1 MNYYENETATGTP
14 KATWEFKTNESG
26 VIRFNNDYKS
36 SGPALPINPANNRP
50 GVPAG
55 SSISIKEKT
64 APAGYQLDSATYK
77 IAFKDAGEGKI
88 QRVNL
93 VTGTTIGTVN
103 VSNAPDLAVDSKETP
118 GTVSINVTK
127 KANGTMPTGATL
139 DGVKFALVSRNG
151 SKPVVVGNKTYTG
164 NNTILEILTVSGS
177 NGAATATV
185 TSKNKYPAGNYR
197 VYELRSDATY
207 QAGDT
212 WDGNSAKHGSS
223 NTANAHFGF
232 ATNQLDVTISGVQA
246 TAGTTISAGT
256 ATNTPSPKYF
266 DATVKKVDAAGRAV
280 AGAKFN
286 LRYDGTDHVG
296 TTGADGSY
304 TWKNIPWTAAGTSAT
319 LTETSAPAGYQIDPA
334 YAAPGKSITLK
345 ADPGA
350 TYNLGTVT
358 NTQLVKI
365 KINKQA
371 DGTMP
376 PGATL
381 DGIRFVIITRNGT
394 KPIVASDGK
403 TYSVNNTVLEVLTIK
418 NSGSANTATVTSTG
432 SYPVGNYRVFE
443 LRSDATYQVGDV
455 FNTNGPLQGSSPNA
469 NAHFKYAINTMD
481 VAVDGSQVAAS
492 ATVTAGTATNTP
504 SPKYFDATVK
514 KVDNA
519 GKAVAGATF
528 ILRYDGTDHV
538 GTTGADGSYTWKNI
552 PWTAAGTAATL
563 IETKAPAG
571 YQIDPAYAA
580 PGKSITLKADPGATF
595 NLGTVTNAS
604 VVSATLKKVDDAGQP
619 IAGVVFNLK
628 YDNADHKKTTGAD
641 GTATWTGIISG
652 TKATLIEE
660 SVPAGYNMDPA
671 YVAPGKSLTITANAG
686 ETYNLGSITNTPQL
700 GKVQVKK
707 VVAKVQYADE
717 TKVDLSGFTFRL
729 TGTSL
734 LGKAVNMTAVTNAD
748 GIALFENVPFGNNYS
763 VKEELTN
770 AQKAI
775 WNAADDMPVTVS
787 ASAMGSAGYVPVNVT
802 NTPIPG
808 SLTIVKVVPEGE
820 KTGGAGFNFLISGT
834 SDAGYTYSRTV
845 TTDATGK
852 VTVNGIPYGTY
863 SVEENLTA
871 EQQKVWETKSADS
884 VTINAQKQE
893 VTFTFTQTEKTTQ
906 VTLKKVS
913 EDGKVQGFKFTIT
926 GTRSI
931 GGSFTKS
938 GTTDAKG
945 EIDFGK
951 VPYGNYTVE
960 ENLTAAQKL
969 IYGEPTINPESFT
982 LSDENQT
989 QGIVATAKNELIRG
1003 QIKVVKTD
1011 KETGDGSVQGN
1022 ASLEGIQFAIVNR
1035 TGETA
1040 FLPNGSEIAD
1050 GAIVAILSTDKK
1062 GEAATPAEY
1071 LQMGKYEV
1079 VELRKDSVF
1088 NVGDAYDA
1096 KAANTGESIL
1106 ANDSYLYA
1114 EQKQPAT
1121 LAYKG
1126 TPNPTVDMAYSDTVV
1141 KGGVSIVKKDAE
1153 LADGAQGNGSLAGI
1167 RFAII
1172 NTSQEKVLVGDVV
1185 IEPDRIAA
1193 IITTNAEGKAECTA
1207 NLPYGTY
1214 KLVELWVN
1222 SGAAKGEALPALPTG
1237 DGILANDSYL
1247 WDKNEQTITLTENG
1261 VVKAAEKEATNR
1273 VVEGHIKVVK
1283 VDEETEETQGD
1294 TSLADIYFAIV
1305 NDSANTVMIGTT
1317 RVEKGAVAAVVKT
1330 NEKGECET
1338 GELPYGSYTVYEMRM
1353 DAEKQGIIGK
1363 AWADVNK
1370 GTSVYANA
1378 SYLWAENKQPM
1389 SVTKHNEIKVTP
1401 KETNKPVP
1409 GSLEIIK
1416 TDAEMTATQGDAV
1429 LTGIKY
1435 AIINMSAKAVK
1446 VNGTVYGV
1454 GQVVEIVT
1462 LNAEG
1467 KAYSSSLP
1475 YGTYRVVELRKDAT
1489 IDLGDKYEGSDKLG
1503 VSTYANDS
1511 YQWSEQSKTQTVREN
1526 GKQYSLNYENIP
1538 TKGKA
1543 SVTKTDTENM
1553 TPEGDATFEGIRY
1566 AVINRSFSALMIGET
1581 KVEKGAVAAVVIL
1594 DKNGKA
1600 TTAEDL
1606 PYGTYD
1612 VVELRRDAVA
1622 KIGAVLVEGESI
1634 YANAS
1639 YLYKNQVKPIKVR
1652 EEGKVYETS
1661 FDNTPVKGG
1670 ISLEKKDDKHDTA
1683 QGDASLAG
1691 IRFAIVN
1698 RSAKEVWVKGVKVE
1712 KNAVAAVL
1720 TTDKDG
1726 KAKTGNM
1733 DLPYGTYEVIELRM
1747 DAAGF
1752 EVGTM
1757 WNDVVKGESIYANAS
1772 YLYKA
1777 FSQTVKTRIHG
1788 EIVPCE
1794 VPFTNPVVR
1803 GGVSITKRDFYTDD
1817 IPQGDAGFIG
1827 VRYAVINRSAE
1838 EVLLPDGTV
1847 IPKDAV
1853 ALVLTADKD
1862 GKAQSSAK
1870 ALAYGTYDVIELRID
1885 SVAEIGKEVVMG
1897 SHEMANYSYLWKNLV
1912 HRIEVRE
1919 EGKIYE
1925 ATKDGKVFENEPEE
1939 PKNPELFKYDL
1950 DLGTNKTQGGAS
1962 FEGIRFALIN
1972 RSANPVFVEHFEKL
1986 FVPGQVIDVIK
1997 STAEGIIELPYTMS
2011 YGTYGLMELS
2021 TLSTVK
2027 QGDMFDEISDIVKY
2041 GVSEDR
2047 LGQLYANASYMYT
2060 DREEK
2065 TFKAITR
2072 ADGHVEYDTSLLHF
2086 DNKVVRAGIYFEKK
2100 IESTQE
2106 HLPYVVFKVT
2116 LKETGETHYIMTNHN
2131 AYYGTDQLYN
2141 LHSNNTNG
2149 IDAIVKP
2156 YAEEGFIPQAII
2168 DELIAKEAWN
2178 WGTWFGTSP
2187 IHDDEYALPF
2197 GSYDMEEIKSPA
2209 NEKYFMYRNDDFK
2222 IWYNYQYHS
2231 FGTIFNREMGIL
2243 TSAVDAGTNTREG
2256 FATKNAKI
2264 LDTVTYNGLVP
2275 GASYEL
2281 VATLMAKNAEG
2292 KWEQIKGIEVHKTF
2306 IPKVENHYEVMEIV
2320 FDASSY
2326 EDKDVVVF
2334 EELRDANGTV
2344 IAEHKSLTDAKQTV
2358 SYKPVPKSGMAIVKE
2373 ALTEGTHDGKYWD
2386 GEIVKYRITVTNTGE
2401 TILENIVVADAMLDF
2416 ESTIARLLPGKSASF
2431 VLSYEVTIA
2440 DVLAGKILNVA
2451 TAEAEDP
2458 APNPDGT
2465 STTITVE
2472 DDEEVETTAPKR
2484 SMTIEKKEISTP
2496 KHEKGYWAGEVVKYK
2511 ITVTNTGEVTL
2522 EDITVTDAKLGF
2534 EDVISRLMPGKS
2546 KSFTVEYVVTP
2557 AEAKAGKVHNVATAE
2572 VEDPY
2577 GPDGTSTT
2585 ITVEDEE
2592 DVKSYEP
2599 KVGLSIAKVA
2609 VSEPKN
2615 GIAYLKGETVKYQ
2628 IIVTNPGE
2636 VDLRDVEVEDAAL
2649 EFEAYIGLLRSGK
2662 SRTFTVTYKITEED
2676 TLSGKFVNIAT
2687 ATCED
2692 PTSSTENPKPDL
2704 TEKDEEEVPAM
2715 EFKPG
2720 YEQNKEVVSI
2730 PKNGIA
2736 YVEGEV
2742 ITFKL
2747 SLNNTGNQPLTIT
2760 VKDEL
2765 VSFEKEVKLAPGE
2778 SWAEEVYYTVTKED
2792 AEAGHV
2798 LNVMTSKGIPPYCP
2812 PEEPPVEIT
2821 PPPVEQD
2828 PPTMVEN
2835 PAYEQAKSVISKPKN
2850 GIAYV
2855 EGETITFKLSLKNTG
2870 NLPLIVKVSDK
2881 LLGFEE
2887 EVKLAVDGAWE
2898 VELPYEVTKED
2909 AEAGHVLNVLT
2920 SKGTPERPPQY
2931 PDPESDKPI
2940 IPEDEEQDPPTMIED
2955 PAYEQE
2961 KVLTN
2966 APKNGVAY
2974 VEGEEVT
2981 YKIPL
2986 TNTGNLPLVI
2996 EVKDDLVGYAE
3007 TIKLA
3012 IGETFEKDLSYTVTA
3027 EDVEAGTVLN
3037 VLTSSGKPE
3046 RPEDYP
3052 DPEGD
3057 EPVVPEDKEV
3067 EVPTIDPKPHIT
3079 IIKETV
3085 NKPANGV
3092 GFVEGEKIIF
3102 RITVINDG
3110 NMDFDRATV
3119 KDEMLDFEAVIT
3131 GFMAGDKKSFDLKHT
3146 TTREEAK
3153 AGRIY
3158 NVATVEA
3165 PNPNEPNAPENPTIT
3180 EKDDEENPA
3189 TLTGTVTVIYVDKK
3203 GRVLIEKTVVLD
3215 EVPVGTEYKTTQEEI
3230 EHYRFVEMDEK
3241 SAPAAGKVVEGT
3253 QDVIYVYEK
3262 ISPSKPTEPM
3272 KEPERDPEAIPE
3284 TEPWNEEESKGN
3296 TPPAPIPFQ
3305 NTPPET
3311 GDRNILPF
3319 YILLFI
3325 GTLGTMLLFI
3335 RGKDWEG

>member
-1 MNYYENETATGTP
+1 MPTYQDAGGT
-14 KATWEFKTNESG
+14 K
-26 VIRFNNDYKS
+26 
-36 SGPALPINPANNRP
+36 P
-50 GVPAG
+50 GIPAG

-93 VTGTTIGTVN
+93 VTGTTIDTVN
-103 VSNAPDLAVDSKETP
+103 VSNAPDLAVASEETP

-286 LRYDGTDHVG
+286 LRYNNTDHVG

-304 TWKNIPWTAAGTSAT
+304 TWKNIPWTAAGISAT

-350 TYNLGTVT
+350 TYNLGTIT
-358 NTQLVKI
+358 NAQLVKI

-371 DGTMP
+371 NGTMP

-381 DGIRFVIITRNGT
+381 DGIKFAIVSRNGS
-394 KPIVASDGK
+394 KQIQVGGK
-403 TYSVNNTVLEVLTIK
+403 TYSGNDTILEILTI
-418 NSGSANTATVTSTG
+418 SGSNGADTASVTSAN
-432 SYPVGNYRVFE
+432 SFPVGNYRVYE
-443 LRSDATYQVGDV
+443 LRSDNTYAVGDTWDG
-455 FNTNGPLQGSSPNA
+455 NSAKHGSSTSA
-469 NAHFKYAINTMD
+469 NAHFRFATNQLNVT
-481 VAVDGSQVAAS
+481 VDGAQVAAG
-492 ATVTAGTATNTP
+492 ATVNAGTATNTP

-528 ILRYDGTDHV
+528 NLRYDGKDHV
-538 GTTGADGSYTWKNI
+538 GTTGADGSYTWKHI

-580 PGKSITLKADPGATF
+580 PGKSITLKANPGATF
-595 NLGTVTNAS
+595 NLGTVTNAAL
-604 VVSATLKKVDDAGQP
+604 VSATLKKVDDAGKP

-628 YDNADHKKTTGAD
+628 YDNTDYKKTTGAD

-660 SVPAGYNMDPA
+660 SVPAGYDMDPA
-671 YVAPGKSLTITANAG
+671 YVAPGKAVTITANAG

-700 GKVQVKK
+700 GKVRVEKK
-707 VVAKVQYADE
+707 AAKVQYADE
-717 TKVDLSGFTFRL
+717 TKVDLSGLTFRL

-734 LGKAVNMTAVTNAD
+734 LGNAVNMTAITNAD
-748 GIALFENVPFGNNYS
+748 GIALFEDVPFGNNYT
-763 VKEELTN
+763 VKEELTT
-770 AQKAI
+770 AQKAM
-775 WNAADDMPVTVS
+775 WKPAEAMPVTVS
-787 ASAMGSAGYVPVNVT
+787 ASAMGTAGYVPVNAT
-802 NTPIPG
+802 NTPLPG

-834 SDAGYTYSRTV
+834 SDAGYTYSQTV
-845 TTDATGK
+845 TTNATGK

-863 SVEENLTA
+863 SVEEKLTA
-871 EQQKVWETKSADS
+871 EQQKVWETKSANS
-884 VTINAQKQE
+884 VTINAEKKE

-969 IYGEPTINPESFT
+969 IYGEPTINPKSFT
-982 LSDENQT
+982 LSDENQAL
-989 QGIVATAKNELIRG
+989 GIVATAKNELIRG

-1022 ASLEGIQFAIVNR
+1022 ATLEGIQFAIVNR

-1050 GAIVAILSTDKK
+1050 GAIAAILTTDKK

-1071 LQMGKYEV
+1071 LQMGKYDV

-1088 NVGDAYDA
+1088 NIGDAYDA
-1096 KAANTGESIL
+1096 KAESAGESIL

-1126 TPNPTVDMAYSDTVV
+1126 NPNPTVDMAYSDTVV

-1167 RFAII
+1167 LFAVI
-1172 NTSQEKVLVGDVV
+1172 NTSQEKVLVGGVV
-1185 IEPDRIAA
+1185 IEPNEIAA

-1261 VVKAAEKEATNR
+1261 VVKAAEKDATNR

-1305 NDSANTVMIGTT
+1305 NDSANAVMIGSA

-1363 AWADVNK
+1363 AWADVEK

-1401 KETNKPVP
+1401 KEPNKPVP

-1416 TDAEMTATQGDAV
+1416 EDAEMTAAQGDAV
-1429 LTGIKY
+1429 LTGIRY

-1446 VNGTVYGV
+1446 VNGTLYPV
-1454 GQVVEIVT
+1454 GQIVEIVT

-1475 YGTYRVVELRKDAT
+1475 YGTYRVVELRKDAA
-1489 IDLGDKYEGSDKLG
+1489 IDLGDKYKESDKLG

-1526 GKQYSLNYENIP
+1526 GKQYSLNY
-1538 TKGKA
+1538 
-1543 SVTKTDTENM
+1543 
-1553 TPEGDATFEGIRY
+1553 
-1566 AVINRSFSALMIGET
+1566 
-1581 KVEKGAVAAVVIL
+1581 
-1594 DKNGKA
+1594 
-1600 TTAEDL
+1600 
-1606 PYGTYD
+1606 
-1612 VVELRRDAVA
+1612 
-1622 KIGAVLVEGESI
+1622 
-1634 YANAS
+1634 
-1639 YLYKNQVKPIKVR
+1639 
-1652 EEGKVYETS
+1652 
-1661 FDNTPVKGG
+1661 
-1670 ISLEKKDDKHDTA
+1670 
-1683 QGDASLAG
+1683 
-1691 IRFAIVN
+1691 
-1698 RSAKEVWVKGVKVE
+1698 
-1712 KNAVAAVL
+1712 
-1720 TTDKDG
+1720 
-1726 KAKTGNM
+1726 
-1733 DLPYGTYEVIELRM
+1733 
-1747 DAAGF
+1747 
-1752 EVGTM
+1752 
-1757 WNDVVKGESIYANAS
+1757 
-1772 YLYKA
+1772 
-1777 FSQTVKTRIHG
+1777 
-1788 EIVPCE
+1788 
-1794 VPFTNPVVR
+1794 TNPVVR

-1853 ALVLTADKD
+1853 TLVLTADKD

-1986 FVPGQVIDVIK
+1986 FVPGQVIDVIQ

-2041 GVSEDR
+2041 GVSKDR

-2178 WGTWFGTSP
+2178 WGTWFGTAP
-2187 IHDDEYALPF
+2187 VNDKEYALPF

-2320 FDASSY
+2320 FDATPY

-2358 SYKPVPKSGMAIVKE
+2358 SYKPVPKSGMAI
-2373 ALTEGTHDGKYWD
+2373 
-2386 GEIVKYRITVTNTGE
+2386 
-2401 TILENIVVADAMLDF
+2401 
-2416 ESTIARLLPGKSASF
+2416 
-2431 VLSYEVTIA
+2431 
-2440 DVLAGKILNVA
+2440 
-2451 TAEAEDP
+2451 
-2458 APNPDGT
+2458 
-2465 STTITVE
+2465 
-2472 DDEEVETTAPKR
+2472 
-2484 SMTIEKKEISTP
+2484 EKKEISTP

-2511 ITVTNTGEVTL
+2511 ITVTNTGEVAL

-2577 GPDGTSTT
+2577 GPTGSST
-2585 ITVEDEE
+2585 ITVEDDE
-2592 DVKSYEP
+2592 DVKTFEP
-2599 KVGLSIAKVA
+2599 VVGLSIAKVA

-2628 IIVTNPGE
+2628 ITVTNPGE

-2676 TLSGKFVNIAT
+2676 TLAGKFVNIAT

-2765 VSFEKEVKLAPGE
+2765 VAFEKEVKLAPGE

-2835 PAYEQAKSVISKPKN
+2835 PAYEQEKTVISKPKN

-2855 EGETITFKLSLKNTG
+2855 EGETIIFKLSLKNTG

-2931 PDPESDKPI
+2931 PDPENDPPI
-2940 IPEDEEQDPPTMIED
+2940 VPEDKEQDPPTMIEN

-2961 KVLTN
+2961 KTVVSAPKNGIAYVEGETIIFKLSLKNTGNLPLVIEVKDELVDFSGTIMLPVGGEWEKEVTYEVTKEDAEAGHVLNVLTSTGKPDRPEEYPDPENDPPITPEDETVDPPTMVEEPAYEQEKELTN

-2981 YKIPL
+2981 YKITL
-2986 TNTGNLPLVI
+2986 KNTGNLPLII
-2996 EVKDDLVGYAE
+2996 EVKDELVGYAE

-3012 IGETFEKDLSYTVTA
+3012 IGETFTKDFAYTVTA
-3027 EDVEAGTVLN
+3027 EDVEAGKVLN
-3037 VLTSSGKPE
+3037 VLTSSCKPE

-3057 EPVVPEDKEV
+3057 EPIVPEDKEV

-3092 GFVEGEKIIF
+3092 GFVEGEEVIF

-3110 NMDFDRATV
+3110 NMDFERATV

-3131 GFMAGDKKSFDLKHT
+3131 SFMAGDKKSFDLKHT
-3146 TTREEAK
+3146 TTREEAE

-3158 NVATVEA
+3158 NVATVTA
-3165 PNPNEPNAPENPTIT
+3165 PNPNEPNDPENPTIT

-3203 GRVLIEKTVVLD
+3203 GKVLIEKTVVLD
-3215 EVPVGTEYKTTQEEI
+3215 EVPVGTEYKTIQEEI

-3262 ISPSKPTEPM
+3262 ISQPKPTEPM
-3272 KEPERDPEAIPE
+3272 KEPETDPEAKPE
-3284 TEPWNEEESKGN
+3284 TEPWYEEESKGN

-3325 GTLGTMLLFI
+3325 GTLGTMLLLI

>member
-1 MNYYENETATGTP
+1 M
-14 KATWEFKTNESG
+14 
-26 VIRFNNDYKS
+26 
-36 SGPALPINPANNRP
+36 PINPANNRP
-50 GVPAG
+50 GIPFG

-64 APAGYQLDSATYK
+64 AAAGYQLDSTTYK
-77 IAFKDAGEGKI
+77 IAFKNAGEGKI

-93 VTGTTIGTVN
+93 VTGTTIDTVN
-103 VSNAPDLAVDSKETP
+103 VSNAPDLAVASKETP
-118 GTVSINVTK
+118 E
-127 KANGTMPTGATL
+127 P
-139 DGVKFALVSRNG
+139 R
-151 SKPVVVGNKTYTG
+151 
-164 NNTILEILTVSGS
+164 
-177 NGAATATV
+177 
-185 TSKNKYPAGNYR
+185 
-197 VYELRSDATY
+197 
-207 QAGDT
+207 
-212 WDGNSAKHGSS
+212 
-223 NTANAHFGF
+223 
-232 ATNQLDVTISGVQA
+232 
-246 TAGTTISAGT
+246 
-256 ATNTPSPKYF
+256 YF
-266 DATVKKVDAAGRAV
+266 DVSVKKVDNTGKVV
-280 AGAKFN
+280 AGATFN
-286 LRYDGTDHVG
+286 LKYDGKDHAA
-296 TTGADGSY
+296 TTGTDGVA
-304 TWKNIPWTAAGTSAT
+304 TWKNILWTEAGTSAT
-319 LTETSAPAGYQIDPA
+319 LIETSAPAGYQIDPA

-345 ADPGA
+345 A
-350 TYNLGTVT
+350 N
-358 NTQLVKI
+358 
-365 KINKQA
+365 
-371 DGTMP
+371 
-376 PGATL
+376 
-381 DGIRFVIITRNGT
+381 
-394 KPIVASDGK
+394 
-403 TYSVNNTVLEVLTIK
+403 
-418 NSGSANTATVTSTG
+418 
-432 SYPVGNYRVFE
+432 
-443 LRSDATYQVGDV
+443 
-455 FNTNGPLQGSSPNA
+455 
-469 NAHFKYAINTMD
+469 
-481 VAVDGSQVAAS
+481 
-492 ATVTAGTATNTP
+492 
-504 SPKYFDATVK
+504 
-514 KVDNA
+514 
-519 GKAVAGATF
+519 
-528 ILRYDGTDHV
+528 
-538 GTTGADGSYTWKNI
+538 
-552 PWTAAGTAATL
+552 
-563 IETKAPAG
+563 
-571 YQIDPAYAA
+571 
-580 PGKSITLKADPGATF
+580 PGATF
-595 NLGTVTNAS
+595 NLGTVTNAAL
-604 VVSATLKKVDDAGQP
+604 VSATLKKVDDAGQP

-628 YDNADHKKTTGAD
+628 YDNTDHKKTTGAD

-660 SVPAGYNMDPA
+660 SVPNGYEKDPA
-671 YVAPGKSLTITANAG
+671 YANGKAVTITANAG
-686 ETYNLGSITNTPQL
+686 ATYNLGSITNTPQL
-700 GKVQVKK
+700 GKVRVEKK
-707 VVAKVQYADE
+707 AAKVQYADE

-734 LGKAVNMTAVTNAD
+734 LGKAVNMTAITNAD
-748 GIALFENVPFGNNYS
+748 GIALFENVPFGNNYT

-787 ASAMGSAGYVPVNVT
+787 ASAMGSAGYVPVNAT

-834 SDAGYTYSRTV
+834 SDTGYTYSQTV

-863 SVEENLTA
+863 SVEEKLTA
-871 EQQKVWETKSADS
+871 EQQKVWESKSADT
-884 VTINAQKQE
+884 VVINAQKKE

-926 GTRSI
+926 GTRAI

-951 VPYGNYTVE
+951 VPYGSYTVE

-969 IYGEPTINPESFT
+969 IYGEPTINPKSFT
-982 LSDENQT
+982 LSDENQA

-1011 KETGDGSVQGN
+1011 KETSDGSVQGN

-1050 GAIVAILSTDKK
+1050 GAIAAILTTDKK

-1096 KAANTGESIL
+1096 KAANAGASIL

-1141 KGGVSIVKKDAE
+1141 KGSVSIVKKDAE

-1172 NTSQEKVLVGDVV
+1172 NTSQEKVLVGGVV
-1185 IEPDRIAA
+1185 IEPDQIAA
-1193 IITTNAEGKAECTA
+1193 IITTNAEGKAECTT

-1214 KLVELWVN
+1214 KLVELWIG

-1261 VVKAAEKEATNR
+1261 VVKAAEKDATNR

-1305 NDSANTVMIGTT
+1305 NDSANAVMIGSAS
-1317 RVEKGAVAAVVKT
+1317 VGKGGVAAVVKT

-1363 AWADVNK
+1363 AWADIEK

-1401 KETNKPVP
+1401 KEPNKPVP

-1416 TDAEMTATQGDAV
+1416 EDAEMTAAQGDAV
-1429 LTGIKY
+1429 LTGIRY

-1467 KAYSSSLP
+1467 KAYSTSLP

-1526 GKQYSLNYENIP
+1526 GKQYTVEYENIP

-1566 AVINRSFSALMIGET
+1566 AVINRSFSAVMIGET

-1600 TTAEDL
+1600 TTAENL

-1622 KIGAVLVEGESI
+1622 KIGEVLVEGESI

-1652 EEGKVYETS
+1652 EEGKVYETN

-1794 VPFTNPVVR
+1794 VPFENPVVR

-1817 IPQGDAGFIG
+1817 VPQGDAGFIG
-1827 VRYAVINRSAE
+1827 VRYALINRSAE

-1885 SVAEIGKEVVMG
+1885 SVAEVGNEVVMG

-1972 RSANPVFVEHFEKL
+1972 RSRGPVFVEHFEKL
-1986 FVPGQVIDVIK
+1986 FVPGQVIDVIQ
-1997 STAEGIIELPYTMS
+1997 STADGIIELPYTMS

-2041 GVSEDR
+2041 GVSKDR

-2072 ADGHVEYDTSLLHF
+2072 AGGHVEYDTSLLHF

-2178 WGTWFGTSP
+2178 WGTWFGTAP
-2187 IHDDEYALPF
+2187 VNDKEYALPF

-2281 VATLMAKNAEG
+2281 VATLMAKNTEG
-2292 KWEQIKGIEVHKTF
+2292 KWEQIKGVEVHKTF

-2320 FDASSY
+2320 FDATPY

-2334 EELRDANGTV
+2334 EELRDESGTV

-2358 SYKPVPKSGMAIVKE
+2358 SYKPVPKSGMAIVK
-2373 ALTEGTHDGKYWD
+2373 
-2386 GEIVKYRITVTNTGE
+2386 I
-2401 TILENIVVADAMLDF
+2401 
-2416 ESTIARLLPGKSASF
+2416 
-2431 VLSYEVTIA
+2431 
-2440 DVLAGKILNVA
+2440 
-2451 TAEAEDP
+2451 
-2458 APNPDGT
+2458 
-2465 STTITVE
+2465 
-2472 DDEEVETTAPKR
+2472 
-2484 SMTIEKKEISTP
+2484 EISTP

-2511 ITVTNTGEVTL
+2511 ITVTNTGEVAL

-2557 AEAKAGKVHNVATAE
+2557 AEVKAGKVHNVATAE

-2577 GPDGTSTT
+2577 GPTGSST
-2585 ITVEDEE
+2585 ITVEDDE
-2592 DVKSYEP
+2592 DVKTYEP
-2599 KVGLSIAKVA
+2599 VVGLSIAKVA

-2628 IIVTNPGE
+2628 ITITNPGE

-2676 TLSGKFVNIAT
+2676 TLAGKFVNIAT

-2720 YEQNKEVVSI
+2720 YEKNKEVVSI

-2765 VSFEKEVKLAPGE
+2765 VAFEKEVKLAPGE

-2835 PAYEQAKSVISKPKN
+2835 PAYEQEKSVISKPKN

-2855 EGETITFKLSLKNTG
+2855 EGETIIFKLSLKNTG

-2931 PDPESDKPI
+2931 PDPENDPPI
-2940 IPEDEEQDPPTMIED
+2940 IPEDKKQDPPTMIEN

-2981 YKIPL
+2981 YKITL

-2996 EVKDDLVGYAE
+2996 EVKDELVGYAE

-3012 IGETFEKDLSYTVTA
+3012 VGETFTKDLSYIVTA
-3027 EDVEAGTVLN
+3027 EDVEAVKVLN
-3037 VLTSSGKPE
+3037 VLTSSGKPD
-3046 RPEDYP
+3046 RPEEYP
-3052 DPEGD
+3052 DPENN
-3057 EPVVPEDKEV
+3057 PPIVPEDKEV

-3092 GFVEGEKIIF
+3092 GFVEEEEVIF
-3102 RITVINDG
+3102 KITVINDG
-3110 NMDFDRATV
+3110 NMDLVDVLV
-3119 KDEMLDFEAVIT
+3119 KDEMLGFAKTIEAFAVGEEAT
-3131 GFMAGDKKSFDLKHT
+3131 FTLTHK
-3146 TTREEAK
+3146 TTREEAE

-3158 NVATVEA
+3158 NVATVTA
-3165 PNPNEPNAPENPTIT
+3165 PNPNEPNDPENPTIT

-3189 TLTGTVTVIYVDKK
+3189 TLTGTVTVTYVDKNGK
-3203 GRVLIEKTVVLD
+3203 VLIEKTVVLN
-3215 EVPVGTEYKTTQEEI
+3215 EVPVGTEYKTTEKEI

-3241 SAPAAGKVVEGT
+3241 SAPAAGKVVEGP
-3253 QDVIYVYEK
+3253 QDIIYVYEK
-3262 ISPSKPTEPM
+3262 TPHPKPAEPVSESA
-3272 KEPERDPEAIPE
+3272 KEPE
-3284 TEPWNEEESKGN
+3284 TEPAPEHETEPWKEEESEGN
-3296 TPPAPIPFQ
+3296 TAPAPIPPR
-3305 NTPPET
+3305 NTPPDT
-3311 GDRNILPF
+3311 GDRNMLPF
-3319 YILLFI
+3319 YVLLFI
-3325 GTLGTMLLFI
+3325 ATISAMLVLKN
-3335 RGKDWEG
+3335 GKDWEG

>member
-50 GVPAG
+50 GLPAG

-64 APAGYQLDSATYK
+64 APAGYQLDSTTYK
-77 IAFKDAGEGKI
+77 IAFKNAGEGKI

-93 VTGTTIGTVN
+93 VTGTTIDTVN
-103 VSNAPDLAVDSKETP
+103 VSNAPDLAVASKETP
-118 GTVSINVTK
+118 E
-127 KANGTMPTGATL
+127 P
-139 DGVKFALVSRNG
+139 R
-151 SKPVVVGNKTYTG
+151 
-164 NNTILEILTVSGS
+164 
-177 NGAATATV
+177 
-185 TSKNKYPAGNYR
+185 
-197 VYELRSDATY
+197 
-207 QAGDT
+207 
-212 WDGNSAKHGSS
+212 
-223 NTANAHFGF
+223 
-232 ATNQLDVTISGVQA
+232 
-246 TAGTTISAGT
+246 
-256 ATNTPSPKYF
+256 YF
-266 DATVKKVDAAGRAV
+266 DV
-280 AGAKFN
+280 
-286 LRYDGTDHVG
+286 
-296 TTGADGSY
+296 S
-304 TWKNIPWTAAGTSAT
+304 
-319 LTETSAPAGYQIDPA
+319 
-334 YAAPGKSITLK
+334 
-345 ADPGA
+345 
-350 TYNLGTVT
+350 
-358 NTQLVKI
+358 
-365 KINKQA
+365 
-371 DGTMP
+371 
-376 PGATL
+376 
-381 DGIRFVIITRNGT
+381 
-394 KPIVASDGK
+394 
-403 TYSVNNTVLEVLTIK
+403 
-418 NSGSANTATVTSTG
+418 
-432 SYPVGNYRVFE
+432 
-443 LRSDATYQVGDV
+443 
-455 FNTNGPLQGSSPNA
+455 
-469 NAHFKYAINTMD
+469 
-481 VAVDGSQVAAS
+481 
-492 ATVTAGTATNTP
+492 
-504 SPKYFDATVK
+504 VK
-514 KVDNA
+514 KVDNT
-519 GKAVAGATF
+519 GKVVAGATF
-528 ILRYDGTDHV
+528 NLNYDGKDHAA
-538 GTTGADGSYTWKNI
+538 TTGTDGVATWKNI
-552 PWTAAGTAATL
+552 LWTEAGTAATL

-580 PGKSITLKADPGATF
+580 PGKSITLKANPGATF
-595 NLGTVTNAS
+595 NLGTVTNAAL
-604 VVSATLKKVDDAGQP
+604 VSATLKKVDDAGQP

-628 YDNADHKKTTGAD
+628 YDNTDHKKTTGAD

-660 SVPAGYNMDPA
+660 SVPNGYEKDPA
-671 YVAPGKSLTITANAG
+671 YANGKAVTITANAG
-686 ETYNLGSITNTPQL
+686 ATYNLGTITNTTQL

-707 VVAKVQYADE
+707 TAAKMENANE
-717 TKVDLSGFTFRL
+717 ANVDLSGLTFRL

-734 LGKAVNMTAVTNAD
+734 LGKSVNMTAVTNAD
-748 GIALFENVPFGNNYS
+748 GIALFENVPFGNNYT

-775 WNAADDMPVTVS
+775 WKAADDMPVTVS
-787 ASAMGSAGYVPVNVT
+787 ASTLGTAGYVPVNVT
-802 NTPIPG
+802 NTPLPG

-820 KTGGAGFNFLISGT
+820 KTRGAGFNFLISGT
-834 SDAGYTYSRTV
+834 SDAGYVYSRTV

-863 SVEENLTA
+863 SVEEKLTA

-884 VTINAQKQE
+884 VTINAEKKE
-893 VTFTFTQTEKTTQ
+893 VTFTLTNTEKTTQ

-926 GTRSI
+926 GTRAI

-951 VPYGNYTVE
+951 VPYGSYTVE

-969 IYGEPTINPESFT
+969 IYGEPTINPKSFT
-982 LSDENQT
+982 LSDENQS

-1011 KETGDGSVQGN
+1011 KETSDGSVQGN

-1050 GAIVAILSTDKK
+1050 GAIVAILTTDKK

-1096 KAANTGESIL
+1096 KAANAGASIL

-1126 TPNPTVDMAYSDTVV
+1126 SPNPTVDMAYSDTVV

-1172 NTSQEKVLVGDVV
+1172 NTSQEKVLVGGVV
-1185 IEPDRIAA
+1185 IEPDQIAA
-1193 IITTNAEGKAECTA
+1193 IITTNAEGKAECTT
-1207 NLPYGTY
+1207 NLPFGTY

-1222 SGAAKGEALPALPTG
+1222 SGAAKGKALPALPTG

-1261 VVKAAEKEATNR
+1261 VVKAAEKDATNR

-1305 NDSANTVMIGTT
+1305 NDSANAVMIGSV

-1330 NEKGECET
+1330 NENGECET

-1363 AWADVNK
+1363 AWTDVEK
-1370 GTSVYANA
+1370 GSSVYANA

-1401 KETNKPVP
+1401 KEPNKPVP

-1416 TDAEMTATQGDAV
+1416 EDAEMTAAQGDAV
-1429 LTGIKY
+1429 LTGIRY

-1475 YGTYRVVELRKDAT
+1475 YGTYRVVELRKDAA
-1489 IDLGDKYEGSDKLG
+1489 IDLGEKYEGSDKLG

-1526 GKQYSLNYENIP
+1526 GKQYTLNYENIP
-1538 TKGKA
+1538 TKGK
-1543 SVTKTDTENM
+1543 SFVTKTDTENM

-1566 AVINRSFSALMIGET
+1566 AVINRSFSAVMIGET
-1581 KVEKGAVAAVVIL
+1581 KVEKGAVAAFVIL

-1622 KIGAVLVEGESI
+1622 KIGEVLVEGESI

-1652 EEGKVYETS
+1652 EEGKVYETN

-1794 VPFTNPVVR
+1794 VPFENPVVR
-1803 GGVSITKRDFYTDD
+1803 GGVSITKRDLYTDD
-1817 IPQGDAGFIG
+1817 VPQGDAGFIG

-1885 SVAEIGKEVVMG
+1885 SVAEVGKEVVMG
-1897 SHEMANYSYLWKNLV
+1897 SHEMANYSYLWKDLT

-1986 FVPGQVIDVIK
+1986 FVPGQVIDVIQ
-1997 STAEGIIELPYTMS
+1997 STADGIIELPYTMS

-2041 GVSEDR
+2041 GVSKDR

-2178 WGTWFGTSP
+2178 WGTWFGTAP
-2187 IHDDEYALPF
+2187 VNDKEYALPF

-2275 GASYEL
+2275 DASYEL

-2292 KWEQIKGIEVHKTF
+2292 KWEQIKGVEVHKTF

-2320 FDASSY
+2320 FDATPY

-2358 SYKPVPKSGMAIVKE
+2358 SYNPVPKSGMAIVK
-2373 ALTEGTHDGKYWD
+2373 
-2386 GEIVKYRITVTNTGE
+2386 I
-2401 TILENIVVADAMLDF
+2401 
-2416 ESTIARLLPGKSASF
+2416 
-2431 VLSYEVTIA
+2431 
-2440 DVLAGKILNVA
+2440 
-2451 TAEAEDP
+2451 
-2458 APNPDGT
+2458 
-2465 STTITVE
+2465 
-2472 DDEEVETTAPKR
+2472 
-2484 SMTIEKKEISTP
+2484 EISTP
-2496 KHEKGYWAGEVVKYK
+2496 KHEKGYWTGEVVKYK
-2511 ITVTNTGEVTL
+2511 ITVTNTGEVAL

-2577 GPDGTSTT
+2577 GPTGSST
-2585 ITVEDEE
+2585 ITVEDDE
-2592 DVKSYEP
+2592 DVKTYEP
-2599 KVGLSIAKVA
+2599 VVGLSIAKVA

-2615 GIAYLKGETVKYQ
+2615 GIAYLKGEIVKYQ

-2676 TLSGKFVNIAT
+2676 TLAGKFVNIAT

-2704 TEKDEEEVPAM
+2704 TEKDDEEVPAM

-2720 YEQNKEVVSI
+2720 YEQNKAVLSI

-2765 VSFEKEVKLAPGE
+2765 VAFEKEVKLTPGE
-2778 SWAEEVYYTVTKED
+2778 NLAEEVYYTVTEAD
-2792 AEAGHV
+2792 ALAGHV

-2835 PAYEQAKSVISKPKN
+2835 PAYEQSKSVISKPKN

-2898 VELPYEVTKED
+2898 VELPYEVTKKD

-2931 PDPESDKPI
+2931 PDPENDPPI
-2940 IPEDEEQDPPTMIED
+2940 VPEDEKQDPPTMIEN

-2981 YKIPL
+2981 YKITL
-2986 TNTGNLPLVI
+2986 INTGNLPLVI
-2996 EVKDDLVGYAE
+2996 EVKDELVGYAE

-3012 IGETFEKDLSYTVTA
+3012 VGETFTKDLSYIVTA
-3027 EDVEAGTVLN
+3027 EDVEAGKVLN
-3037 VLTSSGKPE
+3037 VLTSSGKPD
-3046 RPEDYP
+3046 RPEEYP
-3052 DPEGD
+3052 DPEND
-3057 EPVVPEDKEV
+3057 PPIVPEDKEV

-3092 GFVEGEKIIF
+3092 GFVEGEEVIF
-3102 RITVINDG
+3102 KITVINDG
-3110 NMDFDRATV
+3110 NMNLVDVLV
-3119 KDEMLDFEAVIT
+3119 KDEMLGFAETIEAFAVGEEAT
-3131 GFMAGDKKSFDLKHT
+3131 FTLTHK
-3146 TTREEAK
+3146 TTREEAE

-3158 NVATVEA
+3158 NVATVTA
-3165 PNPNEPNAPENPTIT
+3165 PNPNEPNDPEKPTIT

-3203 GRVLIEKTVVLD
+3203 GKVLIEKTVVLN
-3215 EVPVGTEYKTTQEEI
+3215 EVPVGTEYKTIEKVI

-3241 SAPAAGKVVEGT
+3241 SAPAAGKVVEGP
-3253 QDVIYVYEK
+3253 QDIIYVYEK
-3262 ISPSKPTEPM
+3262 TPHPKPAEPVSESVKEPKTEPA
-3272 KEPERDPEAIPE
+3272 PEHE
-3284 TEPWNEEESKGN
+3284 TEPWKEEESEGN
-3296 TPPAPIPFQ
+3296 TAPAPIPPR
-3305 NTPPET
+3305 NTPPDT
-3311 GDRNILPF
+3311 GDRNMLPF
-3319 YILLFI
+3319 YVLLFI
-3325 GTLGTMLLFI
+3325 ATISAMLVLKN
-3335 RGKDWEG
+3335 GKDWEG